1 MIESI
6 RQKMKILAL
15 ADAII
20 EPDWQYRYFSYH
32 SKWSDEEEM
41 ASFRDGCGGE
51 WFLWLSGRFAGYKCL
66 SPEDGLMPDLEGVKS
81 QVPNAYSSF
90 VSEPAFSMDLATCI
104 WYWADSKWF
113 KHGLT
118 VEWLIDLEEIIKWTA
133 KDYHTWAI
141 EYYEREFDIKNIEK
155 LFEHQFSEERA
166 KKLNPEIDL
175 NELQREL
182 VEIGINS

>member
-1 MIESI
+1 
-6 RQKMKILAL
+6 
-15 ADAII
+15 
-20 EPDWQYRYFSYH
+20 
-32 SKWSDEEEM
+32 
-41 ASFRDGCGGE
+41 
-51 WFLWLSGRFAGYKCL
+51 
-66 SPEDGLMPDLEGVKS
+66 MPDLEGVKS

-118 VEWLIDLEEIIKWTA
+118 VERLIDLEEIIKWTA

-141 EYYEREFDIKNIEK
+141 EYYERDFDIKNIEK
-155 LFEHQFSEERA
+155 LFEHQFSEEQA
-166 KKLNPEIDL
+166 KKLNPEIDI

-182 VEIGINS
+182 VEIGLNS